1 MCTRETLD
9 LVYEMD
15 RRGLFAFLVPSI
27 FTPLHDTRMEHQ
39 TGVRTRQLSP
49 LQWQLM
55 MKCWKH
61 NLRPD
66 QYSWWGPMTWRGGS
80 IVMWLYRLRKLNG
93 PNFTWPL
100 MMFAGVVGT
109 CSRAVPRKFF
119 PIRVRCT
126 SCQAP
131 RVSESSRRT
140 AGFFAAWPTE

>member
-1 MCTRETLD
+1 MISRGSASPAIGFWNNARVCTRETLD

-49 LQWQLM
+49 LQGQLM

-66 QYSWWGPMTWRGGS
+66 QYSW
-80 IVMWLYRLRKLNG
+80 
-93 PNFTWPL
+93 
-100 MMFAGVVGT
+100 
-109 CSRAVPRKFF
+109 
-119 PIRVRCT
+119 
-126 SCQAP
+126 
-131 RVSESSRRT
+131 
-140 AGFFAAWPTE
+140 